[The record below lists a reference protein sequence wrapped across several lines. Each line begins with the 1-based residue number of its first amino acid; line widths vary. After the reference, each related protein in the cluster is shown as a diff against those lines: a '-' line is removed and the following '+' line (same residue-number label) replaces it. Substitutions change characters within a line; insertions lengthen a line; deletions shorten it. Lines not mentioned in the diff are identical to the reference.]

1 MPSNDLFPR
10 KRRYDKGKK
19 RGSYNIKEQDTRGK
33 QRGEPRVVSNFYKEY
48 IIDQIQTMSEE
59 ELSLNI
65 DKYLE
70 AYIAKQIERKPS
82 WDFPERMKR

>member
-19 RGSYNIKEQDTRGK
+19 RGSYKTKEQDTRGK
-33 QRGEPRVVSNFYKEY
+33 QRGEPRVVATFYKEY
-48 IIDQIQTMSEE
+48 TLDQIQAMSEE

-65 DKYLE
+65 DKFLE
-70 AYIAKQIERKPS
+70 AYVEKQMSRNPH